1 VKKMT
6 ASKTRISVSFG
17 DCDPAGIVFYPN
29 ILRWCDA
36 AFHDHLRPFGGHA
49 EICKQLHSAGIGLAE
64 SNARFRSPLR
74 DGDQLDI
81 TTTIGDWGRRSVTM
95 LHIGHVGV
103 RVAFEVTEVRC
114 LFITTETGMVAAEVG
129 ALRAMLQT
137 GGA

>member
-1 VKKMT
+1 MIV
-6 ASKTRISVSFG
+6 SKARFSVSFG

-49 EICKQLHSAGIGLAE
+49 ALCGKLQSVGIGLAE
-64 SNARFRSPLR
+64 STARFRTALR

-81 TTTIGDWGRRSVTM
+81 TTTISDWGRRTLTVSHTGSV
-95 LHIGHVGV
+95 GA
-103 RVAFEVTEVRC
+103 RAAFEVTEVRC
-114 LFITTETGMVAAEVG
+114 LFMATETGMVAAEVG

-137 GGA
+137 GGE